1 MFGDYIRIDLYL
13 MLAVIINLR
22 IYMKDIK
29 IDYAQLLETNN
40 LIQQNADET
49 YWLCATRTVQE
60 SKIFPVSAYI
70 LFSYL
75 NCFYRF
81 PELLKKIEAV
91 MPAEEVGDRARIQGL
106 KIVAW
111 TIPCFYLLVEKP

>member
-1 MFGDYIRIDLYL
+1 
-13 MLAVIINLR
+13 
-22 IYMKDIK
+22 MKDIK

-81 PELLKKIEAV
+81 PELLKKIEQEISHINKNLFTIV
-91 MPAEEVGDRARIQGL
+91 QIPNSQSEIPFSLKLNCLQGFG
-106 KIVAW
+106 KAGRERYENIHSW
-111 TIPCFYLLVEKP
+111 TMQTF